1 MQIDKDA
8 ETAQTSTVCKEE
20 WLQPEIVSVTPITEA
35 RGLGGAGIDFA
46 SEQS

>member
-1 MQIDKDA
+1 MQNNNDA
-8 ETAQTSTVCKEE
+8 KAEQVSAVKEE

>member
-1 MQIDKDA
+1 MQNSNDA
-8 ETAQTSTVCKEE
+8 KAGQVSAAKEE